1 MISVM
6 MKKKPNSKSFQKSA
20 ASLQGGKE
28 AADLVLTLTDNNKPA
43 KTSFSFG
50 FGGLYLYYV
59 FYTPKA
65 LNKYSMSTPE
75 AHSFFLFNYLFRYS
89 SIALAACLPAPI
101 AKITVAAPVTASPPA

>member
-1 MISVM
+1 M
-6 MKKKPNSKSFQKSA
+6 
-20 ASLQGGKE
+20 QGGKE

-65 LNKYSMSTPE
+65 LTSIVCQRQK
-75 AHSFFLFNYLFRYS
+75 HFHFFFLITYS
-89 SIALAACLPAPI
+89 D
-101 AKITVAAPVTASPPA
+101 TRQ